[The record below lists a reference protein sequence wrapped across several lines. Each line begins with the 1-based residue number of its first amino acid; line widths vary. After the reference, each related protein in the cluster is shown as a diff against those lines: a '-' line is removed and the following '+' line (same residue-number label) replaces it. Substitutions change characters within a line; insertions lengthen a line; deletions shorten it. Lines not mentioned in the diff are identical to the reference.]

1 MAENIVKVL
10 LVEDNHDY
18 AWMLRL
24 ILNQV
29 APNRYELVHNE
40 RLSEA
45 LQSLQQQQ
53 YDVILLDLSLP
64 DSRGFITFS
73 QLYEHAAHIPIV
85 VMTAMNDKELA
96 LRAVRAGAQDYLV
109 KGEMDVNRLVQAM
122 QYAVE
127 RHQMVE
133 NLRRLSLLDEL
144 TGLLNRRGFL
154 TLADQ
159 QMKIAQRSS
168 RPLMLF
174 FADLDGLKLI
184 NDQCGHAEGDRALKR
199 VAAVLRE
206 TFRSSDLI
214 ARLGGDEFTVLAI
227 DAPLSNEETMR
238 ARLYEVLERHNQAD
252 GGVAIS
258 LSLGVARYDA
268 QHAGIDLVE
277 LMARADQE
285 LYEDKARKRSGPSEP

>member
-1 MAENIVKVL
+1 MAEDSVKVL

-29 APNRYELVHNE
+29 APNRYDLVHIE
-40 RLSEA
+40 RLSDA
-45 LQSLQQQQ
+45 LQSLHDQEF
-53 YDVILLDLSLP
+53 DVILLDLSLP

-73 QLYEHAAHIPIV
+73 QLYEHASHIPIV

-127 RHQMVE
+127 RHLMIE
-133 NLRRLSLLDEL
+133 NLRRLSLFDEL

-154 TLADQ
+154 ALGDQ

-184 NDQCGHAEGDRALKR
+184 NDQHGHAEGDRALKR
-199 VAAVLRE
+199 VAAILRE

-227 DAPLSNEETMR
+227 DAPVNNEQAMR
-238 ARLYEVLERHNQAD
+238 TRLYETIDRNNQAND
-252 GGVAIS
+252 GAALS
-258 LSLGVARYDA
+258 LSLGVARYDPQQPA
-268 QHAGIDLVE
+268 SDLVE
-277 LMARADQE
+277 LMAKADRE
-285 LYEDKARKRSGPSEP
+285 LYEDKSRKRSSANTV